1 MGRHS
6 LSFGAVVDM
15 LREAYDKAKRLKYVS
30 NPMAYALYHVWREVD
45 VRGVVEP
52 GPGAGGDGTPGQNG
66 MRGGK
71 YATEKEGRI

>member
-45 VRGVVEP
+45 VRGVVEL

-71 YATEKEGRI
+71 YSTEKEEN